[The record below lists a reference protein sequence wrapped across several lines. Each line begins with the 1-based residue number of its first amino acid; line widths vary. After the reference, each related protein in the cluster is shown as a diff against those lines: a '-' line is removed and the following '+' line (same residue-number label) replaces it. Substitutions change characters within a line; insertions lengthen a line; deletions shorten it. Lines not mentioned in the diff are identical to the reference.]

1 MQKSQNLS
9 GLDSQVYLEWLGLHI
24 RPLSARPW
32 KKSQC
37 MLAIEVWMEIDNNG
51 GLIVGDPQGI
61 LGRLLGP
68 HPIELNIIIII
79 RELIIQFLNL
89 TKAPA
94 IYLLYI
100 SLWF

>member
-1 MQKSQNLS
+1 
-9 GLDSQVYLEWLGLHI
+9 
-24 RPLSARPW
+24 
-32 KKSQC
+32 

-51 GLIVGDPQGI
+51 GLIVGGPQGI

-68 HPIELNIIIII
+68 HPIQLNIVIII
-79 RELIIQFLNL
+79 RDLIFNP